1 MNEALESSAV
11 TSCGSGTTRVMYA
24 ERPLLADELALLA
37 GLRALDAALARDL
50 ELARREEAGRD
61 VLAVD
66 AGQVRDHEHLVLVL
80 AHVHAELAADRRQQP
95 VADAARS
102 ETAAEPVLHLGHQL
116 VKLSPNVVSV
126 CHRFTPDGRGPPR
139 LSTGQ
144 PERIRTFRR
153 DNTFLLPPDRSFCR
167 LMITLALAGKP
178 NCGKSTFFKAATL
191 ADAEIANYP
200 FTTIDANHGVAY
212 VRVPC
217 PCTTLALPGGA
228 ATCGHCTDGVRF
240 IPINLIDVAGLVPE
254 AHTGRGLGNQFL
266 DHLRQADAIIHV
278 VDGSGATDAEGNPV
292 GVGEH
297 DPESDIAFLP
307 LEMTMWIQG
316 ILAKHWAKLLRQAQ
330 GKAPV
335 LHASRSPRCS
345 RGSRSRPR
353 TWPPR
358 SGRPGSTSSTAD
370 EAGLVAFCGALLRR
384 SKPMIA
390 VANKA
395 DQAPDALLERLRE
408 HGVPPATAAGEL
420 ALRNAAKAGL
430 VTYLPGDPSFA
441 VADRAGLSKA
451 QAAGLDALAA
461 VMARLGGTGV
471 QPALNRAVFEPARPD
486 RGLPGRGRDPLHGR
500 ARPDPPGRVPAA
512 DGRDPARPRVR
523 GPHRDRQGLPLRD
536 RRPDPHADPRH
547 PAPQGRRH
555 HPDRLGRKISNAEY
569 CYSRK
574 SQ

>member
-1 MNEALESSAV
+1 
-11 TSCGSGTTRVMYA
+11 
-24 ERPLLADELALLA
+24 
-37 GLRALDAALARDL
+37 
-50 ELARREEAGRD
+50 
-61 VLAVD
+61 
-66 AGQVRDHEHLVLVL
+66 
-80 AHVHAELAADRRQQP
+80 
-95 VADAARS
+95 
-102 ETAAEPVLHLGHQL
+102 
-116 VKLSPNVVSV
+116 
-126 CHRFTPDGRGPPR
+126 
-139 LSTGQ
+139 
-144 PERIRTFRR
+144 
-153 DNTFLLPPDRSFCR
+153 
-167 LMITLALAGKP
+167 MITLALAGKP

-200 FTTIDANHGVAY
+200 FTTIDANHGVAH

-292 GVGEH
+292 GIGEH

-335 LHASRSPRCS
+335 IH
-345 RGSRSRPR
+345 
-353 TWPPR
+353 
-358 SGRPGSTSSTAD
+358 TAIAEVLAGLSITAEDVAAAVRETGVDLIHSD
-370 EAGLVAFCGALLRR
+370 EAGLVEFCGALLRR

-430 VTYLPGDPSFA
+430 ITYLPGDPSFA

-471 QPALNRAVFEPARPD
+471 QPALNRAVFELLDQIVVYPVED
-486 RGLPGRGRDPLHGR
+486 ETHFMDGRGRILPDAFLLRTGATPRELAFAVHTEIGKGFLYAIDARTRMRIKDTQPLKDGDIIR
-500 ARPDPPGRVPAA
+500 IVSAA
-512 DGRDPARPRVR
+512 
-523 GPHRDRQGLPLRD
+523 
-536 RRPDPHADPRH
+536 
-547 PAPQGRRH
+547 
-555 HPDRLGRKISNAEY
+555 K
-569 CYSRK
+569 
-574 SQ
+574 